1 MNKIL
6 KTELT
11 KILNI
16 DYPIIQAPM
25 FLVSNTKMAIEAAN
39 SGITGCIPALNYRS
53 LNELE
58 ASIMEF
64 KAQSNGPI
72 GINLIVNKK
81 LRNC

>member
-25 FLVSNTKMAIEAAN
+25 FLVSNTKMAIEAV
-39 SGITGCIPALNYRS
+39 I
-53 LNELE
+53 
-58 ASIMEF
+58 
-64 KAQSNGPI
+64 Q
-72 GINLIVNKK
+72 V
-81 LRNC
+81 LRDVFRP